1 MYPRKICLNL
11 GEETPLQH
19 KTLSC
24 KVCRDAGKGIVSVGH
39 GPKSQLDEG
48 IVKVVKEQGWN
59 LIREIVCTTNCPT
72 LMNTLCPNPNCF
84 NGADGIIRFPNL
96 GHSMSYCPCEWPEKM
111 SGEKEHERYTTYINQ
126 CLPCIIPPPPPLPLL
141 LNPEHTEVI
150 PPAPDVLLLDQEFEL
165 YDEDINEIKARDEKV
180 CAEEFI
186 YDEYFLNNFVN
197 MSGKDV
203 DEELD
208 EIFNYEFNLEE
219 WNKQLKEDQENEII
233 DPEEE
238 LDEII
243 NHEFNL
249 EEWNKQLKEDEVE
262 RNMPQPT
269 LEEQQENWDNLYG
282 WYHNENE
289 HNYLQ
294 RLGHHFRK
302 IPVRCRHFGKHGCR
316 MNETCKFL
324 HIPERPESPEIQE
337 TFENNDVE
345 SKLFKSSNIYLAL
358 S

>member
-1 MYPRKICLNL
+1 M
-11 GEETPLQH
+11 
-19 KTLSC
+19 
-24 KVCRDAGKGIVSVGH
+24 
-39 GPKSQLDEG
+39 
-48 IVKVVKEQGWN
+48 
-59 LIREIVCTTNCPT
+59 
-72 LMNTLCPNPNCF
+72 
-84 NGADGIIRFPNL
+84 
-96 GHSMSYCPCEWPEKM
+96 
-111 SGEKEHERYTTYINQ
+111 
-126 CLPCIIPPPPPLPLL
+126 
-141 LNPEHTEVI
+141 
-150 PPAPDVLLLDQEFEL
+150 

-203 DEELD
+203 D
-208 EIFNYEFNLEE
+208 
-219 WNKQLKEDQENEII
+219 
-233 DPEEE
+233 EE